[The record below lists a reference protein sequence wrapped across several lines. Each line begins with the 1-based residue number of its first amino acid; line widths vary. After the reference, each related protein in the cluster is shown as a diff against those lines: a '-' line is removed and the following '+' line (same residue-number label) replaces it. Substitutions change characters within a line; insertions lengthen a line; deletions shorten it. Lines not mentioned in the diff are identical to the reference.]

1 VAHDSDRARCGSI
14 GIVHHKKPGTA
25 MFTKSILVTTILCL
39 AVAQSSNDDKAK
51 KDLERMQGAWVLHAL
66 EINGK
71 DVPAP
76 KLDGTILIIKKDEYY
91 TKVKD
96 KEQLGFRL
104 KLDPSK
110 NPKAVDMIKTMPGGT
125 EEVIKGIYTF
135 ENDTL
140 KFCRGLAAS
149 QERPG
154 QFATWPDTN
163 YFVVTWKKQS
173 K

>member
-1 VAHDSDRARCGSI
+1 
-14 GIVHHKKPGTA
+14 
-25 MFTKSILVTTILCL
+25 MFAKSVCLCSLLFLSL
-39 AVAQSSNDDKAK
+39 AQPSNEEKAK
-51 KDLERMQGAWVLHAL
+51 KDLDRMQGTWVLHAL
-66 EINGK
+66 EVNGK

-96 KEQLGFRL
+96 KEQFGFRL

-110 NPKAVDMIKTMPGGT
+110 NPKAVDMIKSMPGGA

-135 ENDTL
+135 DGDTL
-140 KFCRGLAAS
+140 KFCRGLTAS
-149 QERPG
+149 QERPN

-163 YFVVTWKKQS
+163 YFVVTWKKQG